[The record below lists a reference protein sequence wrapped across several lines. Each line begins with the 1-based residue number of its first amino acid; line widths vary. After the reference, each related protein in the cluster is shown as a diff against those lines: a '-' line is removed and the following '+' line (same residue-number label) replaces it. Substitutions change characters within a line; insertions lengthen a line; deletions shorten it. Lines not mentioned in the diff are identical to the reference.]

1 VGPVKKRHL
10 EILSVEDNAADVKL
24 ITELLGMSQVP
35 SKLNVVRDGAEAL
48 DYLLQKN
55 QYTMAP
61 QPDLVLLDLSLPK
74 IDGREVLKTVKES
87 PILKHIPVLILTGSD
102 NKEDIRG
109 SYELHANSYI
119 VKPFDLNELSN
130 VVRGIEEF
138 WLTLAELP
146 GTETKSGP
154 SFHSPASS

>member
-1 VGPVKKRHL
+1 VGSTKKQHL
-10 EILSVEDNAADVKL
+10 EILSIEDNAADVKL
-24 ITELLGMSQVP
+24 IAELLGMSRVP

-55 QYTMAP
+55 EYAEAP

-74 IDGREVLKTVKES
+74 IDGKEVLKTVKES
-87 PILKHIPVLILTGSD
+87 PQLKHIPVLILTGSD
-102 NKEDIRG
+102 KKEDIRG

-119 VKPFDLNELSN
+119 VKPFDLTELSN

-146 GTETKSGP
+146 GNGSK
-154 SFHSPASS
+154 SPAGAL